1 MRTALLVLG
10 SLTLLAC
17 GSDPTSPPLAK
28 APDVLIVS
36 GAAGQGA
43 NAYDPNNLTFSLAA
57 KQSVK
62 WGNNDGTTHTV
73 TANGGAFD
81 SGNIADGGTFT
92 FTFTTVGTYPYHCT
106 IHPTMVGT
114 ITVNP

>member
-1 MRTALLVLG
+1 MRSPRLVLAALALLG
-10 SLTLLAC
+10 C

-28 APDVLIVS
+28 APDVFIVS
-36 GAAGQGA
+36 GAAGLGA

-62 WGNNDGTTHTV
+62 WGNNDGVAHTV

-81 SGNIADGGTFT
+81 SGSIADGGTFS
-92 FTFTTVGTYPYHCT
+92 FTFTTPGTYPYHCS